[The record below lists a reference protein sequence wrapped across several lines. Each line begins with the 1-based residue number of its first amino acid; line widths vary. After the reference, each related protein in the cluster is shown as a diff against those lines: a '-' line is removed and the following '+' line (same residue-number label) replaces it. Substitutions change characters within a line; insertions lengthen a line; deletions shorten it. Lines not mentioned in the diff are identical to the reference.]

1 MKKFPVH
8 HLLRNKYFY
17 TVLAFVIWMLFFDQN
32 RMSSQYK
39 LRNNLKTLE
48 AQKAYYE
55 HEIEQQ
61 TALSRALAADTL
73 LLERFAREKY
83 LMKRDNEVVYL
94 VVDQ

>member
-1 MKKFPVH
+1 MKKIPYQ

-17 TVLAFVIWMLFFDQN
+17 TILGFLVWMLFFDQN
-32 RMSSQYK
+32 RLGSQYK
-39 LRNNLKTLE
+39 LHSNLEALE
-48 AQKAYYE
+48 AQKAYYLK
-55 HEIEQQ
+55 EIESQN
-61 TALSRALAADTL
+61 ALSEALKSDTL